1 MFYVY
6 RFLDKEEN
14 IIYVGKSKQDLVQ
27 RFRGHLHLPDA
38 CYNLTYKIEY
48 IECATVSDMSIKEIY
63 YINKYRHDGAFFNVL
78 DMTDVPVSVEFDDT
92 WKQYKGPLGEHF
104 HHSINYIE
112 GYTTEKV
119 ERYNK
124 DGSIDQR
131 KPNSQKGASQ
141 FMEGFTESEVD
152 LLIDYFINEINI
164 AENNNQEQI
173 RFRNLLMF
181 IMGINIPHKLNEYIG
196 LRYRDLFDQNNNIK
210 SISLDLG
217 RFQKDQIIEIPLR
230 TVVKETLLAYIKYL
244 GWTYDTN
251 ANDLLF
257 ETRQHH
263 IPSSRICW
271 RILKDAVNSVGIKKN
286 VGSESLRKTFGYNI
300 YNNAED
306 KLNAILFLG
315 EIWGQVRDST
325 IIRYLN
331 LTNDNLDFGL
341 YLGDAFSIGNVD
353 LAKINCLQQPVDK
366 NSDAVLDDSKEYQH
380 IHDEEKTPPQIIRK
394 PESVTDTIIEVKGHR
409 NNRNWSDEELEIIQK
424 HLQQNISIEEL
435 SKEYKL
441 HKSIIKFWIY
451 HYKKDEADSQN
462 IFKQGNDHTSQK
474 LSDAKETRKQ
484 ELVTWF
490 VGTSTKTPRTNKVW
504 TKEIKLEIVK
514 KNLLQ
519 YIPQNV
525 LAEEY
530 GAPAGNISRWVSEY
544 KKYGESAFED
554 KRHKTK

>member
-38 CYNLTYKIEY
+38 CYSLTYKIEY

-104 HHSINYIE
+104 HHSLNYIE

-271 RILKDAVNSVGIKKN
+271 KILKDAANTVGIKKN

-315 EIWGQVRDST
+315 EIWGQVRDAT
-325 IIRYLN
+325 IIQYLN
-331 LTNDNLDFGL
+331 LTTNDVDYEY
-341 YLGDAFSIGNVD
+341 YLGETFSIGNVG
-353 LAKINCLQQPVDK
+353 LSKIRCL
-366 NSDAVLDDSKEYQH
+366 S
-380 IHDEEKTPPQIIRK
+380 
-394 PESVTDTIIEVKGHR
+394 TDTPALCSNSYI
-409 NNRNWSDEELEIIQK
+409 LK
-424 HLQQNISIEEL
+424 HL
-435 SKEYKL
+435 
-441 HKSIIKFWIY
+441 
-451 HYKKDEADSQN
+451 
-462 IFKQGNDHTSQK
+462 T
-474 LSDAKETRKQ
+474 
-484 ELVTWF
+484 
-490 VGTSTKTPRTNKVW
+490 TK
-504 TKEIKLEIVK
+504 
-514 KNLLQ
+514 
-519 YIPQNV
+519 
-525 LAEEY
+525 
-530 GAPAGNISRWVSEY
+530 
-544 KKYGESAFED
+544 
-554 KRHKTK
+554 

>member
-6 RFLDKEEN
+6 RFLDKEKN
-14 IIYVGKSKQDLVQ
+14 IIYVGKSKRELEQ
-27 RFRGHLHLPDA
+27 RFKGHAHLPAA
-38 CYNLTYKIEY
+38 CYDLTYKIEY
-48 IECATVSDMSIKEIY
+48 IECATESDMSIKEIY
-63 YINKYRHDGAFFNVL
+63 YINKFRHDGAFFNVL

-244 GWTYDTN
+244 GWNYDTN

-271 RILKDAVNSVGIKKN
+271 RILKDAANTVGIKKN

-315 EIWGQVRDST
+315 EIWGQVRDAT
-325 IIRYLN
+325 IIQYLN
-331 LTNDNLDFGL
+331 LTTNDVDYEY
-341 YLGDAFSIGNVD
+341 YLGETFSIGNVG
-353 LAKINCLQQPVDK
+353 LSKIRCLSTDTPALCSNAYILKTPNNKMIPVK
-366 NSDAVLDDSKEYQH
+366 QMSR
-380 IHDEEKTPPQIIRK
+380 EEKPKTEPK
-394 PESVTDTIIEVKGHR
+394 TKKT
-409 NNRNWSDEELEIIQK
+409 NRLWP
-424 HLQQNISIEEL
+424 
-435 SKEYKL
+435 KE
-441 HKSIIKFWIY
+441 
-451 HYKKDEADSQN
+451 
-462 IFKQGNDHTSQK
+462 
-474 LSDAKETRKQ
+474 R
-484 ELVTWF
+484 
-490 VGTSTKTPRTNKVW
+490 
-504 TKEIKLEIVK
+504 KLEIVRK
-514 KNLLQ
+514 YL
-519 YIPQNV
+519 
-525 LAEEY
+525 EEHISQKELSMEY
-530 GAPAGNISRWVSEY
+530 NIDPANISHWVRTY
-544 KKYGESAFED
+544 KQFGESAFED
-554 KRHKTK
+554 KRFKNQV